1 MYDYI
6 ESVTAKLCAF
16 TRAYHS
22 LYGKKKIFDDS
33 FAYDLMGQHEF
44 LQMASLIK
52 HGFNPSL
59 VKTDEYFTKDEID
72 HTVNTL
78 LSSIPL
84 SRIAY
89 TEEKLESLYQSIN
102 KTNPKQ
108 DTLLQYLILGA
119 GLDTFSFRNSNPNL
133 NIFEIDHPNTG
144 FYKLKRINE
153 LHKVIPKNAN
163 FVGIDFNKDDLVD
176 VMKTTSFDVNKTSF
190 ASLLGVTYYLS
201 STIFEDTVTK
211 LESLLR
217 KGSFFV
223 FDFPNETTFYS
234 EEDSLVTKL
243 ADMTKGLCEKMVH
256 GYSLEEITSI
266 LEKHNFEIVEHL
278 SPSNIQDKYFKNR
291 SDGMNA
297 FLNVHLVT
305 AKKL

>member
-119 GLDTFSFRNSNPNL
+119 GLDTFSFINSNPNL

-223 FDFPNETTFYS
+223 FDFPDETTFYS

>member
-223 FDFPNETTFYS
+223 FDFPDETTFYS